1 VNRPTNTPPDGD
13 FVRYIER
20 LAAGKVAPGSQGP
33 VMTPQKAVP
42 GAAPLAIDFGRTPPV
57 AGQDMPAGI
66 SFAQHVKWAIGLW
79 LATQLLAR
87 FVPGAG
93 LWFVPVLALYAAW
106 VIYSLI
112 RKPSGAFI
120 QALSEWASRKAQ
132 KIRKDP
138 DNRE

>member
-1 VNRPTNTPPDGD
+1 
-13 FVRYIER
+13 
-20 LAAGKVAPGSQGP
+20 
-33 VMTPQKAVP
+33 
-42 GAAPLAIDFGRTPPV
+42 
-57 AGQDMPAGI
+57 MPAGI

-112 RKPSGAFI
+112 RK
-120 QALSEWASRKAQ
+120 AQ

-138 DNRE
+138 TTRE